1 MSRLPL
7 LGRRAVLHGG
17 AATALLSMLG
27 PNIAFARAATGRRF
41 VFVIQ
46 RGAADGL
53 ATIAPTG
60 DPAFAGLRGALAED
74 VAGGRKLG
82 DFFTLHPALAQAGE
96 LYAARE
102 ALFVHAVASPYRE
115 RSHFDGQNVLET
127 GGKAAYALRD
137 GWLNRLLALLPP
149 GEARATAIAATVPMV
164 LRGAREVGSYAPSA
178 LPDAS
183 DDLLARVAALYAHDT
198 QLHGLWSQAM
208 QTRSL
213 AGDQAGGE
221 RAGNGAALGALAAR
235 LLGDDGAR
243 IAVIETGG
251 WDTHANQRG
260 RLALQLRNLDALI
273 GALRTGLG
281 PAWSQTLVLVATE
294 FGRTAAPNGTGGTD
308 HGTGAAAMLF
318 GGAVQGGRVI
328 ADWPGL
334 AAASLYEGRDLKPTF
349 DLDVL
354 IGSVVAAH
362 YGLDPRAT
370 LPTLFPSV
378 SAARPIEGLV
388 RT

>member
-1 MSRLPL
+1 MTRHPL
-7 LGRRAVLHGG
+7 IGRRTVLRGG
-17 AATALLSMLG
+17 AAAAL
-27 PNIAFARAATGRRF
+27 IAALPASIAAARAATGRRF

-60 DPAFAGLRGALAED
+60 DPAFAGVRGALAED
-74 VAGGRKLG
+74 IAGGRRL
-82 DFFTLHPALAQAGE
+82 DDTFTLHPAMAQASE
-96 LYAARE
+96 LFAARE

-127 GGKAAYALRD
+127 GGNAAYALRD
-137 GWLNRLLALLPP
+137 GWLNRLLALLPADD
-149 GEARATAIAATVPMV
+149 ARATAIAATVPMV

-183 DDLLARVAALYAHDT
+183 DDLLARVAALYAQDT
-198 QLHGLWSQAM
+198 QLHGLWTQAM
-208 QTRSL
+208 QTRDL
-213 AGDQAGGE
+213 AGDQAGSGP
-221 RAGNGAALGALAAR
+221 GPNGAALGALAAR
-235 LLGDDGAR
+235 LLGDEGAR
-243 IAVIETGG
+243 VAVIETGG

-308 HGTGAAAMLF
+308 HGTGAAAMLI
-318 GGAVQGGRVI
+318 GGAVQGGKVV

-334 AAASLYEGRDLKPTF
+334 APARLYEGRDLKPTLG
-349 DLDVL
+349 LDAL
-354 IGSVVAAH
+354 IGSAVAAH
-362 YGLDPRAT
+362 FGLDPRTAMT
-370 LPTLFPSV
+370 ALFPAIASP
-378 SAARPIEGLV
+378 RPIAGLI
-388 RT
+388 RA

>member
-1 MSRLPL
+1 MNRSSLI
-7 LGRRAVLHGG
+7 GRRTLLQGG
-17 AATALLSMLG
+17 AAAALVAALPASV
-27 PNIAFARAATGRRF
+27 AVARAATGRRF
-41 VFVIQ
+41 IFVIQ

-60 DPAFAGLRGALAED
+60 DPAYAGLRGALAED
-74 VAGGRKLG
+74 TAGGRKL
-82 DFFTLHPALAQAGE
+82 DSFFALHPALTQAGE

-102 ALFVHAVASPYRE
+102 ALFVHAVASPYRD

-127 GGKAAYALRD
+127 GGNAAYVLRD
-137 GWLNRLLALLPP
+137 GWLNRLLGLLPA

-183 DDLLARVAALYAHDT
+183 DDLLARVAALYARDA

-213 AGDQAGGE
+213 AGDQPGG
-221 RAGNGAALGALAAR
+221 GPGPNGAALGALAAR
-235 LLGDDGAR
+235 LLGEDGAR

-260 RLALQLRNLDALI
+260 RLALQLRNLDALV

-318 GGAVQGGRVI
+318 GGAVQGGRVL

-334 AAASLYEGRDLKPTF
+334 APASLYEGRDLKPTLG
-349 DLDVL
+349 LDTL
-354 IGSVVAAH
+354 IGSAVADH
-362 YGLDPRAT
+362 FGLDPQPVLRS
-370 LPTLFPSV
+370 LFPSN
-378 SAARPIEGLV
+378 AATRPIGDLI
-388 RT
+388 RA